1 MYGSPILPVF
11 IPSMRKSLLLTMFL
25 IAGLLYAQDSLHVSP
40 CGQKLKSFYLNMDVL
55 HKWLSGQ
62 HIDWQTGVPDDP
74 DAVSGIRTH
83 CSAFVAAA
91 CERLGIYILRPPE
104 HRQELLA
111 NAQYS
116 WLNSKDAGSA
126 GWHLIEHNVLYE
138 AQKMADQGYIVVA
151 CAQNPDRHKPGILHW
166 SCLPTGP
173 PKPCR
178 KMVRSLSRLPLT
190 IQLINPFVTVSGI
203 IFQTGTHLRIRSGSS
218 TMKKSPIVSE
228 TLKFVI

>member
-11 IPSMRKSLLLTMFL
+11 IPSMRKSLLLTMLL

-62 HIDWQTGVPDDP
+62 HIDWRTGVPDDP

-111 NAQYS
+111 NAQFS

-126 GWHLIEHNVLYE
+126 GWHLIERNVLYE

-151 CAQNPDRHKPGILHW
+151 CAQNPDRHKPGHIALVMPSDRSAGALQENGPILIQASGNNSVDQSFRDSFRHHIPDW
-166 SCLPTGP
+166 DSPTDQ
-173 PKPCR
+173 
-178 KMVRSLSRLPLT
+178 VRFFYNEKEPDC
-190 IQLINPFVTVSGI
+190 Q
-203 IFQTGTHLRIRSGSS
+203 
-218 TMKKSPIVSE
+218 
-228 TLKFVI
+228 